1 LSRARRLRRNVR
13 RNKIPPD
20 RIIRRHGPI
29 GLVGVQSSQFPR
41 AVDVAPTFIKAGMPV
56 STGGFHVSGCAQP
69 GLCESLLGEHND
81 RCEQTNHHDNGS
93 HKKKVAQPIF
103 GA

>member
-41 AVDVAPTFIKAGMPV
+41 AVDVAPTFIKAGMPL
-56 STGGFHVSGCAQP
+56 STGGFHVSGCVA
-69 GLCESLLGEHND
+69 LCPDFQSGNRLHD
-81 RCEQTNHHDNGS
+81 R
-93 HKKKVAQPIF
+93 AA
-103 GA
+103 GAL